1 MKNEFDELRRKK
13 RKRILPN
20 LTAFKKGGRGG
31 GRGGGGRGGG
41 GRGGRGIYEEEGGL
55 RPFSKLRSLREATFY
70 PRLANFLVIY
80 GSVGHEGAIWRRRW

>member
-31 GRGGGGRGGG
+31 GRGGGGRGG
-41 GRGGRGIYEEEGGL
+41 RGIYDGKIGRGRRTTPLQQATKPKRSDFLSSISKFLGNL
-55 RPFSKLRSLREATFY
+55 RLSGP
-70 PRLANFLVIY
+70 
-80 GSVGHEGAIWRRRW
+80 